1 MKRLNK
7 LIPGLLLAFGIPLS
21 LFALTSLI
29 NPQQKDKT
37 GALAL
42 MVFALPATAVGG
54 WLAFGAS
61 KGGGKNKG
69 DRLKSTF
76 FRLLME
82 DNGRITVMKFAK
94 ETQIS
99 KEEARQYLA
108 QKAQEIN
115 ATAKTDDRGGVC
127 YYFNP

>member
-1 MKRLNK
+1 MKRLK
-7 LIPGLLLAFGIPLS
+7 QVIPGLLLALGIPLS
-21 LFALTSLI
+21 LLAVTQLLNS
-29 NPQQKDKT
+29 QSKDKT

-42 MVFALPATAVGG
+42 MVIALPVTGAGG
-54 WLAFGAS
+54 WLAWGVY
-61 KGGGKNKG
+61 KGGGKDNS

-82 DNGRITVMKFAK
+82 DNGRITVMQFAK

-99 KEEARQYLA
+99 KDEARQYLD
-108 QKAQEIN
+108 QKAQEFN
-115 ATAKTDDRGGVC
+115 ASAKTDDKGGVS

>member
-1 MKRLNK
+1 MKRLK
-7 LIPGLLLAFGIPLS
+7 QVIPGLLLALGIPLS
-21 LFALTSLI
+21 LLAVTQLLNS
-29 NPQQKDKT
+29 QSKDKT

-42 MVFALPATAVGG
+42 MVIALPATAAGG
-54 WLAFGAS
+54 WLAWGVY
-61 KGGGKNKG
+61 KGGGKDNS

-82 DNGRITVMKFAK
+82 DNGRITVMQFAK

-99 KEEARQYLA
+99 KDEARQYLD
-108 QKAQEIN
+108 QKAQEFN
-115 ATAKTDDRGGVC
+115 ASAKTDDRGGVC